1 MLVSSSCTLS
11 LSTATATT
19 PLMPDAWYTGFK
31 HSPLSLL
38 SAQLADPMEPEAPDV
53 GLQNAR
59 AGHLVQL
66 TFLRMGDLMFDNWD
80 AFTQFLHR
88 LHTP

>member
-1 MLVSSSCTLS
+1 MHCAPCVWLRSTVLLLCHGSSRGL
-11 LSTATATT
+11 
-19 PLMPDAWYTGFK
+19 
-31 HSPLSLL
+31 SPLRSSGA
-38 SAQLADPMEPEAPDV
+38 SASAGA
-53 GLQNAR
+53 GAQNAR